1 MVGRF
6 GLEAD
11 GGIGDGL
18 GTDRQNKQASKH
30 NIYVFISDSHYFRL
44 SLSTVASIKGRYKIL
59 SLSLSLS
66 LSGI

>member
-18 GTDRQNKQASKH
+18 GTDRQDKQASKH
-30 NIYVFISDSHYFRL
+30 NIYVFISDSHSPR
-44 SLSTVASIKGRYKIL
+44 SQV
-59 SLSLSLS
+59 
-66 LSGI
+66 